1 LFLFFK
7 FYLINNNILI
17 FFFFFK
23 KKKIKKKKKKK
34 KKLKIINYFYRWL
47 DNNKLTTIPTN
58 IGNLK
63 NLGSLYVENIE

>member
-23 KKKIKKKKKKK
+23 KNKIKK